1 MFPLFVVRWLVQVQF
16 LVSHANFLSRK
27 LNLTPRSQITKLFK
41 FGVGFSISGF
51 IHFAG
56 DFMIFHSQE
65 GGSIV
70 FFVLQPFAIGFEEM
84 ITEVWRALGFTLPP
98 RISRMLGYVWV
109 TIWFAYTLPIMVE
122 PLLRVGF
129 FESGPSFSVILGVWR
144 GEWVPK
150 V

>member
-1 MFPLFVVRWLVQVQF
+1 
-16 LVSHANFLSRK
+16 
-27 LNLTPRSQITKLFK
+27 
-41 FGVGFSISGF
+41 
-51 IHFAG
+51 
-56 DFMIFHSQE
+56 MIFHSQE